1 MKDLRLPDFREYGV
15 KDVVPGE
22 TQAQD
27 MIELGAYVRDIFTL
41 NKENKNFRIF
51 GPDESMSNRLYH
63 AFEVENRPW
72 NANMYSDDDNLALDG
87 RLLVDRSAWILRFLR
102 SIYPC
107 CRFDGSTACKMV
119 ESNKPAFLE
128 TANCILELHFDIEC
142 MAAGS

>member
-1 MKDLRLPDFREYGV
+1 MLFLVRAS
-15 KDVVPGE
+15 
-22 TQAQD
+22 QAQD

-87 RLLVDRSAWILRFLR
+87 RIMDMVCFLSICVKHGWKLIFLPDVMVSLLLTKHLSVL
-102 SIYPC
+102 
-107 CRFDGSTACKMV
+107 
-119 ESNKPAFLE
+119 
-128 TANCILELHFDIEC
+128 
-142 MAAGS
+142 